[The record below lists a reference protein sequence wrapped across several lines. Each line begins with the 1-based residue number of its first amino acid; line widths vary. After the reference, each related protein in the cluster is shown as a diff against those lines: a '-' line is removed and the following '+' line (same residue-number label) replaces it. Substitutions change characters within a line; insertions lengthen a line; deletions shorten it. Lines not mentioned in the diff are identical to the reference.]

1 MSGQESNDWKPLDQV
16 AGTRGGDP
24 RGATTGDAKPKSRA
38 MGSGEAPLSSAG
50 EQTGTLPNGDRA
62 DARARPSV
70 DEHPSATEAGRE
82 HYVSANGPPG
92 SERHEASRREVHR
105 KREP

>member
-1 MSGQESNDWKPLDQV
+1 MSDQESNDWKPLDQV

-38 MGSGEAPLSSAG
+38 MGFSEAPHPSTG
-50 EQTGTLPNGDRA
+50 EQTDTLPNGDRA
-62 DARARPSV
+62 DARAGPSV
-70 DEHPSATEAGRE
+70 DEHAPATEANRE

-92 SERHEASRREVHR
+92 SERHEASQREVHR
-105 KREP
+105 KLEQ